1 MEQMTQNLSK
11 TEGFKVQLKP
21 SLKQYQAYQILED
34 KETLALVYG
43 GGAGGGKS
51 WLLCEWIMKQAVAYP
66 ETKYFLAREKL
77 IVLKKTTLITFFK
90 VCKFHGLKKGL
101 HYGYNSQ
108 LGVISFWNGSTI
120 DLLELKLNPS
130 DPMFEDVGS
139 SEYTQGGIDEGGE
152 IVFGA
157 FDTMKSRIGRH
168 MNDKYGIPPK
178 LLVTC
183 NPKKN
188 WIYSMFYKPHKEGK
202 GNPKYKFLP
211 SLVDDN
217 PYIESSYKGLLEEL
231 VDVSKRQRLLLGY
244 WEYENDPT
252 ALIKY
257 DNIVD
262 LFTNPVPP
270 KPSEK
275 FVIVDVARFGG
286 DKIVF
291 TLYHGLVVKKIR
303 IRAKQALTKTA
314 KELREFLVEH
324 EVPYSHCL
332 IDEDGVGGGL
342 VDMLEGTKGFQANA
356 TPFDNPATK
365 KPDNYATLKDQ
376 CGYKLAEYINAH
388 KIRVE
393 LDIDFSV
400 DGEHE
405 DAERFKEMLIEEL
418 EQIKQLQV
426 DDDTKK
432 KRLVPKAMIK
442 EVLGRSPDRSDTL
455 LMRMYYEF
463 QDLDVITDEWGDD
476 DEVTTIEEPSSFDLL
491 KR

>member
-1 MEQMTQNLSK
+1 MEQTTPQLNK
-11 TEGFKVQLKP
+11 EQGFKVQLKP
-21 SLKQYQAYQILED
+21 SLKQYQAYQYLED
-34 KETLALVYG
+34 PETLALVYG

-90 VCKFHGLKKGL
+90 VCKHHGLKKGL
-101 HYGYNSQ
+101 HFGYNSQ
-108 LGVISFWNGSTI
+108 LGVITFWNGSSV

-168 MNDKYGIPPK
+168 MNDRYGIPPK
-178 LLVTC
+178 ILVTA

-188 WIYSMFYKPHKEGK
+188 WLYTMFYKPFKEGK
-202 GNPKYKFLP
+202 TNPKYKFLP

-231 VDVSKRQRLLLGY
+231 QDVSKRERLLLGH
-244 WEYENDPT
+244 WEYENDPA

-262 LFTNPVPP
+262 LFTNPVQP

-291 TLYHGLVVKKIR
+291 KLFHGLVVKKIK
-303 IRAKQALTKTA
+303 IRAKQALTRTA
-314 KELREFLVEH
+314 KDLREFLIEH

-342 VDMLEGTKGFQANA
+342 VDMLEGSKGFQANS
-356 TPFDNPATK
+356 TPFDNPATG
-365 KPDNYATLKDQ
+365 KPDNFGSLKDQ

-388 KIRVE
+388 KIRIE
-393 LDIDFSV
+393 LDIDFDV
-400 DGEHE
+400 DGEE
-405 DAERFKEMLIEEL
+405 ESAERYKELLIEEL
-418 EQIKQLQV
+418 EQIKQLVV

-432 KRLVPKAMIK
+432 KRLVPKNTIK
-442 EVLGRSPDRSDTL
+442 DVLGRSPDRSDTL

-463 QDLDVITDEWGDD
+463 QDLDVITDEWADD
-476 DEVTTIEEPSSFDLL
+476 DEETTLEEPSSFELL
-491 KR
+491 NK